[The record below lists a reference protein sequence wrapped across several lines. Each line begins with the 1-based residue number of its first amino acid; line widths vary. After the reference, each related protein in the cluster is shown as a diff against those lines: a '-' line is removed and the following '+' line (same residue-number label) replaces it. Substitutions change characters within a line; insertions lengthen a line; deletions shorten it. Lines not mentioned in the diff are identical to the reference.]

1 MLNTALPST
10 ASCSLK
16 LSAKKNVFKKQKK
29 LLMPAMLRTPALIC
43 AKQRRCF

>member
-16 LSAKKNVFKKQKK
+16 LSAKKKCLQKTK
-29 LLMPAMLRTPALIC
+29 EAADARDAAHFSAHLCKT
-43 AKQRRCF
+43 